1 MNLKVKHIYLYL
13 QFVLLVFDVLCLL
26 LLFVCLF
33 VVLCLLRVIV
43 NGVIEL

>member
-33 VVLCLLRVIV
+33 VVLCLLCVIV